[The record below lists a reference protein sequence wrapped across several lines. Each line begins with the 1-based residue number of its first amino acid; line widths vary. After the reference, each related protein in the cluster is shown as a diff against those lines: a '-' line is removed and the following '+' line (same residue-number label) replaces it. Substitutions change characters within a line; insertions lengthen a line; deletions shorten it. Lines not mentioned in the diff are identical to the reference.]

1 MCSRFTVAKDLAEF
15 VKFFNFVC
23 RVAFF
28 ARGWLLRARSVGLT
42 AFAEAKSFSPLPKL
56 LKSSSAPASEMLPGL
71 PTGKQ
76 RPKRFARMYKSK
88 LENLRIKKL
97 EVIRFI
103 QEPFQLHANAA

>member
-1 MCSRFTVAKDLAEF
+1 VLVIPLQRIWPNLPSFLISSAASPF
-15 VKFFNFVC
+15 SP
-23 RVAFF
+23 
-28 ARGWLLRARSVGLT
+28 RGWLLRARSVGLT